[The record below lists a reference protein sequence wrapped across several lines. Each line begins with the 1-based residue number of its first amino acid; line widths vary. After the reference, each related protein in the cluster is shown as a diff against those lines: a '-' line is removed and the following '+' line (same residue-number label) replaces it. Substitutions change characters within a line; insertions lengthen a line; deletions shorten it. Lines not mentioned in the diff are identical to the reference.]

1 LYNSDSED
9 DSDDSGD
16 EQKRPTKGLPKGKPG
31 QQSKGQGQGQERE
44 KKREKGQAYI
54 RGDGDEPMDL
64 LSRSIAGGI
73 SRMSSFLPHPRPQI
87 PKPPADTL

>member
-9 DSDDSGD
+9 DTDDSGD

-73 SRMSSFLPHPRPQI
+73 SRMSFIHPKINHQLIRI
-87 PKPPADTL
+87 CGM